1 MDLFALL
8 SISASL
14 VMSPAALQAPDVTAA
29 TEAVQRAYG
38 PAPEQYGELRL
49 PPGDG
54 PFPVAIVLHGGC
66 FVAKMATARSTAA
79 FANELR
85 HHGIAT
91 WNVEYR
97 RIGSP
102 GGGWPETY
110 RDAGRAAD
118 HVRVLA
124 REFPLDTTRV
134 IAVGHSAGGVLALWL
149 GARESLPP
157 TSELFADEPL
167 PLRAVVALGADGDLQ
182 PIADVLTQTCEIPVV
197 AELLGADAETRKT
210 RVSQANPVDMPP
222 LRVRQVLISG
232 DEDRFE
238 TPALRDAYVARARAK
253 GDDVE
258 VTTIPG
264 AGHFDV
270 INPQSKAWPTVR
282 DLLVS
287 LVKRPD

>member
-1 MDLFALL
+1 MDVLALL
-8 SISASL
+8 SFSASL
-14 VMSPAALQAPDVTAA
+14 VMSAAALQAPDVTAT
-29 TEAVQRAYG
+29 TEAVRRAYG
-38 PAPEQYGELRL
+38 PA
-49 PPGDG
+49 
-54 PFPVAIVLHGGC
+54 
-66 FVAKMATARSTAA
+66 
-79 FANELR
+79 
-85 HHGIAT
+85 
-91 WNVEYR
+91 
-97 RIGSP
+97 
-102 GGGWPETY
+102 
-110 RDAGRAAD
+110 AGRAAD

-149 GARESLPP
+149 GARASLPP
-157 TSELFADEPL
+157 TSELFADQPL
-167 PLRAVVALGADGDLQ
+167 PLRAVVALGADGDLL
-182 PIADVLTQTCEIPVV
+182 PIAAVLTRTCEIPVV
-197 AELLGADAETRKT
+197 AELLGADAEIRKA

-232 DEDRFE
+232 DKDRFE
-238 TPALRDAYVARARAK
+238 TPALRDAYAARARAK

-270 INPQSKAWPTVR
+270 INPQAQAWPTVR